1 MWDRLIYAF
10 WAIRIFWPVGTFLQ
24 FTLFFQTPEKPLKRT
39 FTSKGRVF
47 TDSFK
52 LEGIVNK
59 PMSYAVLPRITIP
72 FPLSGFKMT
81 MSLFLLILLKM
92 LCVFEICSGIGL
104 FEDM

>member
-52 LEGIVNK
+52 LGGIVNK
-59 PMSYAVLPRITIP
+59 RMSYAVLPRKP
-72 FPLSGFKMT
+72 DMKA
-81 MSLFLLILLKM
+81 LFNTARNPSFT
-92 LCVFEICSGIGL
+92 VNFT
-104 FEDM
+104 